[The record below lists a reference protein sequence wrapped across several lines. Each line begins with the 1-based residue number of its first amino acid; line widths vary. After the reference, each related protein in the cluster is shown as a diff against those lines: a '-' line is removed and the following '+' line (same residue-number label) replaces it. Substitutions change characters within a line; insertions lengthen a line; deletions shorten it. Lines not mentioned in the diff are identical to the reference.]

1 MNYGYI
7 NELYK
12 MKIAVYGRPFN
23 DGVALPYIQQV
34 FDILKHHA
42 VDIYVHPQLHDYLK
56 DTIKSVNYT
65 VLDCTGQL
73 KGFIDLFL
81 TLGGDG
87 TLLDMV
93 TVIRDTGIP
102 VIGINFGR
110 LGFLASINK
119 NDIAAAI
126 NAVVNRQFTL
136 DSRELLSLD
145 SELEI
150 FGKDNFALN
159 DITIHKRDDS
169 AMITTHV
176 FLDEEFLNSYWGDGI
191 IISTSTGSTAYS
203 LSCGGPIIFPQSNS
217 IVLTPNAP
225 HNLNVRPIV
234 LPDTSTLAFDVEC
247 RGNNY
252 LISCDSRTAIIDKTM
267 RFKVTKA
274 GFKLNLIRL
283 NNESYLSTL
292 RNKLLWGLDVRNY

>member
-1 MNYGYI
+1 
-7 NELYK
+7 
-12 MKIAVYGRPFN
+12 MKIAIYGRQFN
-23 DGVALPYIQQV
+23 DPAVLPYIQQV
-34 FDILKHHA
+34 FDNLHQHNA
-42 VDIYVHPQLHDYLK
+42 DVYVHQQLHIYLQA
-56 DTIKSVNYT
+56 NLNT
-65 VLDCTGQL
+65 VSYKVLENIDGI

-93 TVIRDTGIP
+93 AVIRDSGIP
-102 VIGINFGR
+102 IIGINFGR
-110 LGFLASINK
+110 LGFLASVNK

-126 NAVVNRQFTL
+126 FAVVNKQFAL
-136 DSRELLSLD
+136 DCRGLLSIS

-150 FGKDNFALN
+150 FGRDNFALN

-176 FLDEEFLNSYWGDGI
+176 FLNEEFLNSYWGDGI
-191 IISTSTGSTAYS
+191 IISTATGSTAYS

-217 IVLTPNAP
+217 LVLTPVSP

-234 LPDTSTLAFDVEC
+234 LPDSCELSFEVEC
-247 RGNNY
+247 RSSNY
-252 LISCDSRTAIIDKTM
+252 LVSCDSRTALIDKTI
-267 RFKVTKA
+267 RFKVSKA
-274 GFKLNLIRL
+274 AFQLNLIRL

-292 RNKLLWGLDVRNY
+292 RNKLLWGLDTRNY

>member
-1 MNYGYI
+1 
-7 NELYK
+7 
-12 MKIAVYGRPFN
+12 MKIAVYGRQFN
-23 DGVALPYIQQV
+23 DPVVVPYIRQV
-34 FDILKHHA
+34 FDNLAMHG
-42 VDIYVHPQLHDYLK
+42 VEVYVHPQLCGFLNENAISTSFKTLENVDK
-56 DTIKSVNYT
+56 
-65 VLDCTGQL
+65 L

-93 TVIRDTGIP
+93 AVIRDSGIP

-119 NDIAAAI
+119 NDIDAAI
-126 NAVVNRQFTL
+126 SAVVNKQFTL
-136 DSRELLSLD
+136 DSRELLCINSD
-145 SELEI
+145 QEI

-159 DITIHKRDDS
+159 DITIHKRDDA

-176 FLDEEFLNSYWGDGI
+176 FLNKEFLNSYWGDGI

-203 LSCGGPIIFPQSNS
+203 LSCGGPIIFPESNS
-217 IVLTPNAP
+217 VVLTPNAP

-234 LPDTSTLAFDVEC
+234 LPDTSVLAFDVEC
-247 RGNNY
+247 RSNNY
-252 LISCDSRTAIIDKTM
+252 LVSCDSRTAIIEKTM
-267 RFKVTKA
+267 RFEVKKA
-274 GFKLNLIRL
+274 DFRLNLIRL

>member
-1 MNYGYI
+1 
-7 NELYK
+7 
-12 MKIAVYGRPFN
+12 MKIAVYGRQFN
-23 DGVALPYIQQV
+23 DPVVIPFIQQV
-34 FDILKHHA
+34 FDNLAQHD
-42 VDIYVHPQLHDYLK
+42 VEIYVHPQLDGFLRENIRTK
-56 DTIKSVNYT
+56 KYT
-65 VLDCTGQL
+65 VLPNTDNL

-93 TVIRDTGIP
+93 AVINDSGIP

-119 NDIAAAI
+119 NDIDAAI
-126 NAVVNRQFTL
+126 YAVVNKQFSL
-136 DSRELLSLD
+136 DSRELLRID
-145 SELEI
+145 SEQDI

-159 DITIHKRDDS
+159 DITIHKRDDA

-176 FLDEEFLNSYWGDGI
+176 FLNKEFLNSYWGDGI

-203 LSCGGPIIFPQSNS
+203 LSCGGPIIFPESNS

-234 LPDTSTLAFDVEC
+234 LPDTSILAFDVEC
-247 RGNNY
+247 RSNNY

-267 RFKVTKA
+267 RFQVSKA
-274 GFKLNLIRL
+274 GFRLNLIRL

>member
-1 MNYGYI
+1 MN
-7 NELYK
+7 
-12 MKIAVYGRPFN
+12 IAIYGRQFN
-23 DGVALPYIQQV
+23 DPVVLPYIQQV
-34 FDILKHHA
+34 FDSLAQHG
-42 VDIYVHPQLHDYLK
+42 VEIYVHQQLHSYLQ
-56 DTIKSVNYT
+56 DNISEVQYN
-65 VLDCTGQL
+65 VLGADDKI

-93 TVIRDTGIP
+93 SLIRDSGIP
-102 VIGINFGR
+102 IIGINFGR

-126 NAVVNRQFTL
+126 HAVVNKQFTL
-136 DSRELLSLD
+136 DSRELLSINSD
-145 SELEI
+145 LEI
-150 FGKDNFALN
+150 FGDDNFALN

-176 FLDEEFLNSYWGDGI
+176 FLNEEFLNSYWGDGI

-203 LSCGGPIIFPQSNS
+203 LSCGGPIIFPESNS
-217 IVLTPNAP
+217 IVLTPVAP
-225 HNLNVRPIV
+225 HNLNVRPII
-234 LPDTSTLAFDVEC
+234 LPDSCTLAFDVEC
-247 RGNNY
+247 RSANY
-252 LISCDSRTAIIDKTM
+252 LVSCDSRTAVIEKTM
-267 RFKVTKA
+267 RFKVNKA

-292 RNKLLWGLDVRNY
+292 RNKLLWGLDARNY

>member
-1 MNYGYI
+1 MR
-7 NELYK
+7 
-12 MKIAVYGRPFN
+12 IAVYGRQFN
-23 DGVALPYIQQV
+23 DPVVVPYIQQV
-34 FDILKHHA
+34 FDNLAQHGA
-42 VDIYVHPQLHDYLK
+42 EIYVHPQLHDFL
-56 DTIKSVNYT
+56 TENIKTVQYT
-65 VLDCTGQL
+65 VLENTDHI

-93 TVIRDTGIP
+93 TVIRDSGIP

-119 NDIAAAI
+119 NDIDAAI
-126 NAVVNRQFTL
+126 YAVVNKQFTL
-136 DSRELLSLD
+136 DSRELLCID
-145 SELEI
+145 SEQEI
-150 FGKDNFALN
+150 FGKENFALN
-159 DITIHKRDDS
+159 DITIHKRDDA

-176 FLDEEFLNSYWGDGI
+176 FLDQEFLNSYWGDGI

-203 LSCGGPIIFPQSNS
+203 LSCGGPIIFPESNT

-234 LPDTSTLAFDVEC
+234 LPDTSVLAFDVEC
-247 RGNNY
+247 RSNNY
-252 LISCDSRTAIIDKTM
+252 LVSCDSRTAIIDKTM
-267 RFKVTKA
+267 RFQVSKA
-274 GFKLNLIRL
+274 GFRLNLIRL

>member
-1 MNYGYI
+1 MR
-7 NELYK
+7 
-12 MKIAVYGRPFN
+12 IAVYGRPFN
-23 DGVALPYIQQV
+23 DAVVLPYIREV
-34 FDILKHHA
+34 FDILTQHNA
-42 VDIYVHPQLHDYLK
+42 EIYVHQQLHNYLK
-56 DTIKSVNYT
+56 DHIKSIQYK
-65 VLDCTGQL
+65 VLETDDNI

-93 TVIRDTGIP
+93 TVISDSGIP
-102 VIGINFGR
+102 IIGINFGR

-119 NDIAAAI
+119 SDIAAAI
-126 NAVVNRQFTL
+126 HAVVNKEFTL
-136 DSRELLSLD
+136 DSRELLRID

-150 FGKDNFALN
+150 FGKANFALN

-176 FLDEEFLNSYWGDGI
+176 FLDKEFLNSYWGDGI

-217 IVLTPNAP
+217 MVLTPVSP

-234 LPDTSTLAFDVEC
+234 LPDSSVLSFDVEC
-247 RGNNY
+247 RSANY
-252 LISCDSRTAIIDKTM
+252 LVSCDSRTAVIEKTM
-267 RFKVTKA
+267 RFTVSKA

-292 RNKLLWGLDVRNY
+292 RNKLLWGLDARNY

>member
-1 MNYGYI
+1 
-7 NELYK
+7 
-12 MKIAVYGRPFN
+12 MKIAIYGRQFN
-23 DGVALPYIQQV
+23 DQSVLPYIQQV
-34 FDILKHHA
+34 FDNLTQHG
-42 VDIYVHPQLHDYLK
+42 VDVYVHHQLHSYLQGAITTVPYK
-56 DTIKSVNYT
+56 VLEQTDQIKG
-65 VLDCTGQL
+65 L
-73 KGFIDLFL
+73 IDLFL

-93 TVIRDTGIP
+93 TLIRDSGIP

-126 NAVVNRQFTL
+126 YAVTHKEFSL
-136 DSRELLSLD
+136 DSRELLSIN

-150 FGKDNFALN
+150 FGEDNFALN

-217 IVLTPNAP
+217 IVLTPVSP

-234 LPDTSTLAFDVEC
+234 LPDSSILSFEVEC
-247 RGNNY
+247 RSANY
-252 LISCDSRTAIIDKTM
+252 LVSCDSRTAVIDKTM
-267 RFKVTKA
+267 RFRVNKA
-274 GFKLNLIRL
+274 GFQLNLIRL

-292 RNKLLWGLDVRNY
+292 RNKLLWGLDARNY